1 MEIDQAMSLGK
12 SLLLRA
18 FGRPQGVLGRLG
30 GIIMARMNRNIAVRA
45 IELLHVQAHDRVL
58 EIGFGP
64 GVGVELLASL
74 VLSGRVDGVDYSEEM
89 VRQATFRN
97 AAAIDANRVGLRQG
111 SVEDLLFE
119 NGTFDKVLAINSMQ
133 VWPNAVTGLREIQRV
148 MKRGGRV
155 ALAFT
160 PYSGQPKEG
169 LIEVLTEAGF
179 SDVHVVH
186 IDQDFCAL
194 ATKP

>member
-179 SDVHVVH
+179 SDVHVVD

>member
-1 MEIDQAMSLGK
+1 
-12 SLLLRA
+12 
-18 FGRPQGVLGRLG
+18 
-30 GIIMARMNRNIAVRA
+30 
-45 IELLHVQAHDRVL
+45 LLHVQLRDRVL

-64 GVGVELLASL
+64 GVGIELLASL
-74 VLSGRVDGVDYSEEM
+74 VLSGQVTGVDYSEEM

-97 AAAIDANRVGLRQG
+97 AAAIKTGRVDLRQG
-111 SVEDLLFE
+111 SVEDLPFE

-179 SDVHVVH
+179 NDVHVVD

>member
-1 MEIDQAMSLGK
+1 MEIDQAMSLGE

-160 PYSGQPKEG
+160 P
-169 LIEVLTEAGF
+169 
-179 SDVHVVH
+179 
-186 IDQDFCAL
+186 
-194 ATKP
+194 

>member
-89 VRQATFRN
+89 VGRATFRN
-97 AAAIDANRVGLRQG
+97 AAAIDADRVGLRQG
-111 SVEDLLFE
+111 SV
-119 NGTFDKVLAINSMQ
+119 
-133 VWPNAVTGLREIQRV
+133 
-148 MKRGGRV
+148 
-155 ALAFT
+155 
-160 PYSGQPKEG
+160 
-169 LIEVLTEAGF
+169 
-179 SDVHVVH
+179 
-186 IDQDFCAL
+186 
-194 ATKP
+194 

>member
-18 FGRPQGVLGRLG
+18 FGRPQGVLGRQG